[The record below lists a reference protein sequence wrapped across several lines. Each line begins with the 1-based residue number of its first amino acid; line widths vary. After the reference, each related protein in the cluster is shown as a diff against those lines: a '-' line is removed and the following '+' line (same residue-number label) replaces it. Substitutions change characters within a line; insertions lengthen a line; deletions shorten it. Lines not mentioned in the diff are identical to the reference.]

1 MLDIV
6 LNPPTAVTTSDAVAM
21 FNSLANNPA
30 ANAATFA
37 FLDTNWDAL
46 AAKYES
52 FSLFINYLA
61 I

>member
-30 ANAATFA
+30 ANEATFA

-46 AAKYES
+46 AAK
-52 FSLFINYLA
+52 
-61 I
+61 

>member
-46 AAKYES
+46 AAK
-52 FSLFINYLA
+52 
-61 I
+61 